1 MAAVSNGKHGFFNGI
16 FDGTLWF
23 RIQFEKN
30 HVSFSSLQKEC
41 IRKCVYP
48 TRELAR
54 ADIFDYIE
62 AFYNQAHRHLGGI
75 TPEVFDRVC
84 S

>member
-1 MAAVSNGKHGFFNGI
+1 MVLSGFE
-16 FDGTLWF
+16 F
-23 RIQFEKN
+23 RFEKN
-30 HVSFSSLQKEC
+30 QVSFSSLQKEC

-62 AFYNQAHRHLGGI
+62 AFYNWARRRRHLGGV
-75 TPEVFDRVC
+75 TPEAFDRVC

>member
-1 MAAVSNGKHGFFNGI
+1 MVLSGFE
-16 FDGTLWF
+16 F
-23 RIQFEKN
+23 RFEKN
-30 HVSFSSLQKEC
+30 HVSFSSLQKER
-41 IRKCVYP
+41 IRKCVYQP
-48 TRELAR
+48 WELTR

-62 AFYNQAHRHLGGI
+62 AFYNRARCRRYLGGI